1 MPGAKRQLDDD
12 QNDQQNK
19 KLCQLEQIRDLIA
32 GHTKS
37 LTGLP
42 TEDFTDIYLSSGFAP
57 GGTSNQNVDS
67 KLWNMQFT
75 STGIAVNSVE
85 LPSAPIVHSSNST
98 MGLPV
103 TLASD
108 MGVTPQSHIYNNN
121 IQKPSGTGGIATTVA
136 IHGLGPATDMPMM
149 ESEGYFTTASPPLLA
164 YGDKVHT
171 MSEGHPSQSDTNM
184 VLDAYAPS
192 ISPNQTLQTG
202 HFPPPTPYLPPL
214 SPFPSRARP
223 NNTKG
228 IPQGKAYIA
237 MGYRADC
244 EKCRI
249 RVPGHYNH
257 IIFR

>member
-19 KLCQLEQIRDLIA
+19 KLCQPGQIRDPI
-32 GHTKS
+32 
-37 LTGLP
+37 TGLTEP
-42 TEDFTDIYLSSGFAP
+42 LTEDHTDLYITSGFAL
-57 GGTSNQNVDS
+57 GGTSNQNVGP
-67 KLWNMQFT
+67 KLWNTHFT
-75 STGIAVNSVE
+75 STGTAANSFE

-98 MGLPV
+98 IGFPV
-103 TLASD
+103 TLASN

-121 IQKPSGTGGIATTVA
+121 IQQPSGTGGIATTVA
-136 IHGLGPATDMPMM
+136 MHGLGAATDMPMM
-149 ESEGYFTTASPPLLA
+149 ESEGYFTNANPPLLA
-164 YGDKVHT
+164 YGDEAHT
-171 MSEGHPSQSDTNM
+171 ISEGHPSQSDTNM
-184 VLDAYAPS
+184 VLDVYAPS
-192 ISPNQTLQTG
+192 TLQKQTLEISLL
-202 HFPPPTPYLPPL
+202 PSPTPYLPPL
-214 SPFPSRARP
+214 GPFPSRARP

-244 EKCRI
+244 EKCQN